1 MYFSSPEEPNRKQS
15 MKRQKVF
22 FNDLLALAL
31 AGIVS
36 LLFTHG
42 ITQFVNFSK
51 KHEQSPVSISMSVVQ
66 EEEDKTEEMKSSD
79 DVGSTVIYNQ
89 QYNLFVHEKSF
100 KLLRQ
105 VTFDIVWD
113 WKRIKLPKVHTT
125 NQSYNSYRD
134 ISIYSIPITLCK
146 LLI

>member
-1 MYFSSPEEPNRKQS
+1 

-42 ITQFVNFSK
+42 ITQFVNTNK
-51 KHEQSPVSISMSVVQ
+51 KQEQTLASYCQMSDQ
-66 EEEDKTEEMKSSD
+66 SEEEENISSSRQ
-79 DVGSTVIYNQ
+79 VNFPVIGYHFEC
-89 QYNLFVHEKSF
+89 NLFVHEKPI
-100 KLLRQ
+100 KILRQ
-105 VTFDIVWD
+105 VTFDIAWD
-113 WKRIKLPKVHTT
+113 WKRVKLPRTD
-125 NQSYNSYRD
+125 SFRRYYNKQTEAWNP
-134 ISIYSIPITLCK
+134 SIPITLCK

>member
-1 MYFSSPEEPNRKQS
+1 

-42 ITQFVNFSK
+42 ITQFVNFNK
-51 KHEQSPVSISMSVVQ
+51 KQEQSPVSVSVSSLEN
-66 EEEDKTEEMKSSD
+66 EESAETVESSR
-79 DVGSTVIYNQ
+79 DVGSPVIACKLH
-89 QYNLFVHEKSF
+89 YNLFVHERLVKIF
-100 KLLRQ
+100 RQ
-105 VTFDIVWD
+105 VAVEIVWD
-113 WKRIKLPKVHTT
+113 WQRVKP
-125 NQSYNSYRD
+125 QFNSPRQFSSRFRD
-134 ISIYSIPITLCK
+134 TSSPSIPITLCK